1 MSASDRR
8 SHGRL
13 DRAYPPAESEC
24 SLDERVDD
32 VLSLRAQVDRVRRQ
46 MGALEGAA
54 VGVNGDVDLLYL
66 EEKAQ
71 ALSAAATS
79 VARDARLI
87 FERSGQ
93 KRWLGHSLE
102 DRPRGMSR

>member
-8 SHGRL
+8 PDGRP
-13 DRAYPPAESEC
+13 DRDYPP
-24 SLDERVDD
+24 DERVDD
-32 VLSLRAQVDRVRRQ
+32 VLSLGAQVDRVRRQ
-46 MGALEGAA
+46 MVALEGAA

-71 ALSAAATS
+71 AVAAAATS

-87 FERSGQ
+87 FERSGH
-93 KRWLGHSLE
+93 KRGLGRSLE
-102 DRPRGMSR
+102 DRPRGRSR